1 MPVHIGSK
9 FTGKP
14 KIHVD
19 TESGA
24 YWEVLPEIKGNAAL
38 IQRALL
44 ASPPRPSLLARIVG
58 TAQ

>member
-1 MPVHIGSK
+1 MPVQIGSR
-9 FTGKP
+9 FTGQNKTFL
-14 KIHVD
+14 D

-24 YWEVLPEIKGNAAL
+24 YWEVLPEIKGQAAL

-44 ASPPRPSLLARIVG
+44 AQPPRPSLLARIVG

>member
-9 FTGKP
+9 FTGQP

-24 YWEVLPEIKGNAAL
+24 YWEALPPIQGHAAL

-44 ASPPRPSLLARIVG
+44 AKPPAPSLLARLVG
-58 TAQ
+58 IAQ

>member
-9 FTGKP
+9 FTGQP
-14 KIHVD
+14 KIHID

-24 YWEVLPEIKGNAAL
+24 YWEALPPIEGHAAL

-44 ASPPRPSLLARIVG
+44 ASPLRPSLLARIVG
-58 TAQ
+58 ITQ